1 MTPSNIV
8 KVILQQAPSVVG
20 ASPTVDWGLNISKMP
35 TTPIRSIA
43 IFDTGGFNPNP
54 ALLLDFKT
62 VQVQVRG
69 NANDNALT
77 YEKAQGI
84 KDRLLG
90 APSQDMPGAAPQDR
104 MVSLTMIG
112 DITFAGRDEND
123 YPIYTINFRL
133 ITEPATNAL
142 TQRIAV

>member
-1 MTPSNIV
+1 MTPSNIL
-8 KVILQQAPSVVG
+8 KTILQQAPSVVG
-20 ASPTVDWGLNISKMP
+20 ATPIADWGINISKLP
-35 TTPIRSIA
+35 PTPIRSVA
-43 IFDTGGFNPNP
+43 IFDTGGTNPNP

-62 VQVQVRG
+62 AQVQIRG
-69 NANDNALT
+69 NVNDNALV
-77 YEKAQGI
+77 YAQAQAI

-112 DITFAGRDEND
+112 DITFVGRDEND

-133 ITEPATNAL
+133 IIEPATNAL